1 MILRSG
7 HPFVTWSSCAVL
19 VHGTG
24 TESGIAR
31 MHGHGVLALAFID
44 VEIDQLR
51 SRVYFH
57 ITPIDKWQG
66 GCDGDLFWQ
75 RLSLPNKTRS
85 NGYHLL
91 LSLPSTGQ
99 TGAAICMGE
108 LKWR

>member
-1 MILRSG
+1 MIPRSG

-51 SRVYFH
+51 SRIYFH
-57 ITPIDKWQG
+57 ITPIDKWQD

-75 RLSLPNKTRS
+75 RLSLPNKTIS
-85 NGYHLL
+85 NCYF
-91 LSLPSTGQ
+91 SLRLQPGRLEQPSVWVG
-99 TGAAICMGE
+99 
-108 LKWR
+108 